1 MQKHPEL
8 PQAFADLGVDLPIL
22 KALSKIGYSVPS
34 DVQREVIPVAL
45 SGRDILGQARTG
57 TGKTAAFGIPILQR
71 LDVNK
76 RLQALCLAPT
86 RELAVQVTG
95 ELRRIGEFTGL
106 NCVAVYGGQ
115 KIQTQVHEL
124 GKKPHFV
131 VGTPGRIMDMMG
143 RRHLDISQLEYVVL
157 DEVDRMLDIGF
168 RDDIRKILSYI
179 RTPHQTI
186 FVSATFDDEIR
197 KLARQYTR
205 EPVEINVSRD
215 QITVD
220 QVQQFFVTAEHR
232 DKFKLLRILLEH
244 DNPEAAIV
252 FTNTKHAARKL
263 AHSLHENGIEAME
276 IHGDLMQKKR
286 DKAMERFRKHRVR
299 VLVATDLAAR
309 GIDVQNVTH
318 IINYDLPVDIQVYVH
333 RIGRTARMGA
343 KGKAVSFVTHEE
355 GKLLTEIEKMINR
368 EIVECNYPGFTASP
382 PPKRPTFVA
391 MTPGEALAAR
401 LVTTGAV
408 EEEDPQRRSIMRR
421 YKPARRRR

>member
-8 PQAFADLGVDLPIL
+8 PQAFAELGVDVPIL
-22 KALSKIGYSVPS
+22 KALRKIGYETPS
-34 DVQREVIPVAL
+34 DIQREMIPVAL
-45 SGRDILGQARTG
+45 SGRDVLGQARTG
-57 TGKTAAFGIPILQR
+57 TGKTAAFGIPALQR
-71 LDVNK
+71 IDPHK

-95 ELRRIGEFTGL
+95 EIRRIAEFTGVHS
-106 NCVAVYGGQ
+106 VAVYGGQ
-115 KIQTQVHEL
+115 KIQTQVHAL

-131 VGTPGRIMDMMG
+131 VGTPGRIMDMIG
-143 RRHLDISQLEYVVL
+143 RRHLDITQLEYVIL

-168 RDDIRKILSYI
+168 RDDIRKILGYVRSK
-179 RTPHQTI
+179 HQTI
-186 FVSATFDDEIR
+186 FVSATYDDEIR
-197 KLARQYTR
+197 KLARQYTHD
-205 EPVEINVSRD
+205 PAEINVSRD

-232 DKFKLLRILLEH
+232 DKFRLLRLLLEQ
-244 DNPEAAIV
+244 DRPEAAIV

-263 AHSLHENGIEAME
+263 AGQLHKIGIEAME
-276 IHGDLMQKKR
+276 IHGDLMQRKR
-286 DKAMERFRKHRVR
+286 DKAMEHFRKHRVK

-343 KGKAVSFVTHEE
+343 KGKAVSFVTREE
-355 GKLLTEIEKMINR
+355 GALLTDIEKMINR
-368 EIVECNYPGFTASP
+368 EIVECTYQGFEASP
-382 PPKRPTFVA
+382 PPIKPQIQVV
-391 MTPGEALAAR
+391 TPGEALASR
-401 LVTTGAV
+401 LVTSPAGA
-408 EEEDPQRRSIMRR
+408 EDDSQRRTLLRR

>member
-8 PQAFADLGVDLPIL
+8 PQAFADLGVSVPIL
-22 KALSKIGYSVPS
+22 KALRKIGYETPS
-34 DVQREVIPVAL
+34 DIQREMIPVAL

-57 TGKTAAFGIPILQR
+57 TGKTASFGIPALQR
-71 LDVNK
+71 IDPNK

-95 ELRRIGEFTGL
+95 EIRRIAEFTGVH
-106 NCVAVYGGQ
+106 CVAVYGGQ
-115 KIQTQVHEL
+115 KIQTQVHQL

-131 VGTPGRIMDMMG
+131 IGTPGRVMDMIG
-143 RRHLDISQLEYVVL
+143 RRHLDIHELDYVIL

-168 RDDIRKILSYI
+168 RDDIRKILGYI
-179 RTPHQTI
+179 RSEHQTI

-197 KLARQYTR
+197 RLAKQFTR

-220 QVQQFFVTAEHR
+220 QVQQFFVTAEQR
-232 DKFKLLRILLEH
+232 DKFRLLKLLLEQ
-244 DNPEAAIV
+244 DEPEAAIV

-263 AHSLHENGIEAME
+263 AGQLHKVGIEAME
-276 IHGDLMQKKR
+276 IHGDLMQRKR

-343 KGKAVSFVTHEE
+343 KGKAVSFVTREE
-355 GKLLTEIEKMINR
+355 GVLLTDIEKMINR
-368 EIVECNYPGFTASP
+368 EIVECSYEGYTPSP
-382 PPKRPTFVA
+382 PPERPKLVA
-391 MTPGEALAAR
+391 LTPGEALASR
-401 LVTTGAV
+401 LVTSSGA
-408 EEEDPQRRSIMRR
+408 EEDDAPRRTLLRR

>member
-8 PQAFADLGVDLPIL
+8 PQAFADLGVSVPIL
-22 KALSKIGYSVPS
+22 KALRKIGYETPS
-34 DVQREVIPVAL
+34 DIQREMIPVAL

-57 TGKTAAFGIPILQR
+57 TGKTASFGIPALQR
-71 LDVNK
+71 IDPNK

-95 ELRRIGEFTGL
+95 EIRRIAEFTGVH
-106 NCVAVYGGQ
+106 CVAVYGGQ
-115 KIQTQVHEL
+115 KIQTQVHQL

-131 VGTPGRIMDMMG
+131 IGTPGRVMDMIG
-143 RRHLDISQLEYVVL
+143 RRHLDIHELDYVIL

-168 RDDIRKILSYI
+168 RDDIRKILGYI
-179 RTPHQTI
+179 RSEHQTI

-197 KLARQYTR
+197 RLAKQFTR
-205 EPVEINVSRD
+205 DPVEINVSRD

-220 QVQQFFVTAEHR
+220 QVQQFFVTAEQR
-232 DKFKLLRILLEH
+232 DKFRLLKLLLEQ
-244 DNPEAAIV
+244 DEPEAAIV

-263 AHSLHENGIEAME
+263 AGQLHKVGIEAME
-276 IHGDLMQKKR
+276 IHGDLMQRKR

-343 KGKAVSFVTHEE
+343 KGKAVSFVTREE
-355 GKLLTEIEKMINR
+355 GVLLTDIEKMINR
-368 EIVECNYPGFTASP
+368 EIVECSYEGYTPSP
-382 PPKRPTFVA
+382 PPERPKLVA
-391 MTPGEALAAR
+391 LTPGEALASR
-401 LVTTGAV
+401 LVTSSGA
-408 EEEDPQRRSIMRR
+408 EEDDAPRRTLLRR